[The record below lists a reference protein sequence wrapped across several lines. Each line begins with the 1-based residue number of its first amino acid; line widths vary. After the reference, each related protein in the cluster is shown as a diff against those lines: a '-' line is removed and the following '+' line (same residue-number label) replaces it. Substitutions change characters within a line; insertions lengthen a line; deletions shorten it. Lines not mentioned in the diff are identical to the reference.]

1 MIVHVDRRVE
11 LLDASLVH
19 DRDAIGDAHRLVL
32 VVGDEDGGEAELTL
46 QSLDLDLHVQAQ
58 SFVQRAERLV
68 EQQHG
73 GLDGER
79 AGHGD
84 ALLLASGELARKA
97 ITELGEAHDLEE
109 LVHRLPD
116 LRALNA
122 ARLQAIRDVVGHRH
136 VREERVALEDDPD
149 VAEVGRQVIDGLA
162 VDPNRPRALPH
173 EPGHHAQQRC
183 LAAAGRADNGNDL
196 PLADIEFDA
205 AEDLKRSVALCQSAH
220 PNLGSP
226 ARAMRRGLGPDA
238 HHRA

>member
-1 MIVHVDRRVE
+1 M
-11 LLDASLVH
+11 
-19 DRDAIGDAHRLVL
+19 
-32 VVGDEDGGEAELTL
+32 GDEDGGEAELAL
-46 QSLDLDLHVQAQ
+46 EALDLDLHVQTE
-58 SFVQRAERLV
+58 SLVERAERLV

-84 ALLLASGELARKA
+84 ALLLASGELAREA

-173 EPGHHAQQRC
+173 EPGHHAQQRR
-183 LAAAGRADNGNDL
+183 LAAAGRAEQRDDL
-196 PLADIEFDA
+196 AGSHGQRHLGDGGDRAVAVGHQIDVEGVAVLANHAPVVGRKI
-205 AEDLKRSVALCQSAH
+205 AEDYSTR
-220 PNLGSP
+220 PT
-226 ARAMRRGLGPDA
+226 
-238 HHRA
+238 